1 MQRGRASGGTLG
13 ASRSA
18 PDTPFAAKVYAI
30 FDYRKIGEV
39 DFGEFVAVVWN
50 FCTYT
55 PYTLVSL
62 IFDMYDD
69 DGSGSLDFAEVQKL
83 VRELYGIQSG
93 IGEPRLLA
101 ALESL
106 SGGGIF
112 DRSRPIHRDQFET
125 FAIEHPAVVRP
136 ALDMQADVRPD
147 APSPGATKKAERPLN
162 FADSPAGSS
171 RVLLDCADA
180 RRRRWGA
187 LLGRAV
193 CAPPLAGRH
202 APARGV
208 HGPAEA
214 RPKQDRG
221 GPFRRSRSPL

>member
-1 MQRGRASGGTLG
+1 MPRRILARVLCPALLLLATT
-13 ASRSA
+13 SA
-18 PDTPFAAKVYAI
+18 HAQQLDVPFNTYCPPNSQAACFGVATVMGLNPNGDG
-30 FDYRKIGEV
+30 FLAVRTGPGSNYRKIGEV

-93 IGEPRLLA
+93 IDEPRLLA

-112 DRSRPIHRDQFET
+112 DRSRPIHRDRFET

-147 APSPGATKKAERPLN
+147 APSPGATKRQ
-162 FADSPAGSS
+162 S
-171 RVLLDCADA
+171 
-180 RRRRWGA
+180 
-187 LLGRAV
+187 
-193 CAPPLAGRH
+193 AP
-202 APARGV
+202 
-208 HGPAEA
+208 
-214 RPKQDRG
+214 
-221 GPFRRSRSPL
+221 

>member
-1 MQRGRASGGTLG
+1 MGGTLCG
-13 ASRSA
+13 GSVSSFHGEFILEFNRFATLLTRMGLTQLEARKLYEAYRALDTDNSGVISAEEFRVRTCA

-147 APSPGATKKAERPLN
+147 APSPGATKRQ
-162 FADSPAGSS
+162 S
-171 RVLLDCADA
+171 
-180 RRRRWGA
+180 
-187 LLGRAV
+187 
-193 CAPPLAGRH
+193 AP
-202 APARGV
+202 
-208 HGPAEA
+208 
-214 RPKQDRG
+214 
-221 GPFRRSRSPL
+221 